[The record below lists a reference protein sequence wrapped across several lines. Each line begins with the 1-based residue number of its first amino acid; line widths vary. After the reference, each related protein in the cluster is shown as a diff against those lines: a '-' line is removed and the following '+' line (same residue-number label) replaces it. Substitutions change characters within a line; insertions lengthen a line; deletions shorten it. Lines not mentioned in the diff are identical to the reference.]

1 MINVYIKKPLLNEK
15 WYLPL
20 LIPNFGPIS
29 KPNRLFASKAI
40 ENFKEKIFNVVLDVS
55 QADFILLPHDYFYV
69 TKNNPAYLEEYRA
82 LAKQSGKKLLIFDF
96 SDFSERIIDESEA
109 IIFRV
114 AAYRSALQPNEMIMP
129 PFVEDLSQYQPIQ
142 YRQKQNEPVVGFCGF
157 AGLSDLKSKIKS
169 HLKNLLQRG
178 PYRQGIYF
186 REQAMKWLENT
197 AGIKTNFIK
206 RNFFSSH
213 KKTVSLPP
221 EQLRREYIENMMN
234 SDLALVVKGD
244 ANFSFRFYEAL
255 SLGHVPVF
263 VNTDCVLPLE
273 DKIDY
278 KKFIL
283 FVDYQDLPQ
292 IRERVK
298 QFWSKMNNEE
308 FQSMQRMARQTF
320 EQYLNMAS
328 FLKYSLPGLKK

>member
-1 MINVYIKKPLLNEK
+1 MINVFVGKLLNEK

-20 LIPNFGPIS
+20 LAPNFGPIF

-40 ENFKEKIFNVVLDVS
+40 ENFKEKIFNVVADIN
-55 QADFILLPHDYFYV
+55 QANFVLLPHDYFYV
-69 TKNNPAYLEEYRA
+69 TKTSQSFLAEYRA

-96 SDFSERIIDESEA
+96 SDFSERVINEPEA

-129 PFVEDLSQYQPIQ
+129 PFVEDLSKYQPITLRSKNDQ
-142 YRQKQNEPVVGFCGF
+142 PIVGFCGF
-157 AGLSDLKSKIKS
+157 ADLPDMISKIKF
-169 HLKNLLQRG
+169 HVKNVLQRG

-186 REQAMKWLENT
+186 RRLAMKFLENT
-197 AGIKTNFIK
+197 ASVKTNFIK

-213 KKTVSLPP
+213 KKTVFLPP

-234 SDLALVVKGD
+234 SDLALIVKGD

-255 SLGHVPVF
+255 SLGRVPVF

-278 KKFIL
+278 QKFVL
-283 FVDYQDLPQ
+283 FVDYQDLSQ
-292 IRERVK
+292 IGQRIKE
-298 QFWSKMNNEE
+298 FWNKISNEE
-308 FQSMQRMARQTF
+308 FQAMQHLARQTF
-320 EQYLNMAS
+320 EQYLEIGA
-328 FLKYSLPGLKK
+328 FLRRALSNLKES